1 MGWVQAGG
9 VYLIYILIHSNLSGT
24 LTSLGLGP
32 VGSIPVLPLLTF
44 LSRFNLQINTEYIV
58 LIFFVPTIYSTLHSN
73 ILFLINLSYET

>member
-32 VGSIPVLPLLTF
+32 VGSIPV
-44 LSRFNLQINTEYIV
+44 RFNLQINTEYIV

-73 ILFLINLSYET
+73 ILLLTNLSYET